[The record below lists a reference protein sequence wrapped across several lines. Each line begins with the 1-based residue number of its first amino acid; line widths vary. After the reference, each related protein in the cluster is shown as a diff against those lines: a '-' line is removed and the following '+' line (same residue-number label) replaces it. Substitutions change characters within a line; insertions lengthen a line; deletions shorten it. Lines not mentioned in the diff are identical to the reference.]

1 MTLRRPRS
9 SSVAKLLLVAAPWML
24 SGSLLAQ
31 TLARPGW
38 VGSGLTVSVWWR
50 HAVVYALDP
59 RAFHDS
65 DGNGVGDLPGVA
77 TKLDYLRSLGVDAVL
92 LQNVQP
98 AGTQGIDP
106 AIGTMQDFTALL
118 NEASRH
124 GVRVLV
130 EIQPVKTGEDVT
142 GAARFWLNQGTA
154 GLALAPGGDA
164 DSRQAQ
170 IKQIRTAESSYIGER
185 IVIGEQDAAS
195 PAKGRDA
202 AQMVLDPLL
211 PADSPVNA
219 ATMRAA
225 LAKHDA
231 DTNGPVKLRS
241 IWAGDGTH
249 DDKAGKALATVLFSG
264 DGGVLVRSGEELS
277 KVATPSSPIAWGV
290 EVDSDAKLV
299 KGKPL
304 PVVSSDDVVAQEKDP
319 QSVLNWFKQMGIYA
333 HGTRPGTDVQVD
345 QDAAHAL
352 VWVRRPPVP
361 SLKTPPVVTIC
372 NLSDEPLKLSLKDD
386 MAKLRLK
393 GNFLL
398 KIQRTYDAMG
408 ALNLDS
414 ILLPPYAVFIGELR
428 Y

>member
-1 MTLRRPRS
+1 MP
-9 SSVAKLLLVAAPWML
+9 
-24 SGSLLAQ
+24 AQ
-31 TLARPGW
+31 QLARPGW
-38 VGSGLTVSVWWR
+38 VGSGLTVTVWWR

-59 RAFHDS
+59 RAFRDS
-65 DGNGVGDLPGVA
+65 DGNGVGDLPGVV

-106 AIGTMQDFTALL
+106 AIGTMQDFTTLL
-118 NEASRH
+118 NEASRR
-124 GVRVLV
+124 GLRVLV
-130 EIQPVKTGEDVT
+130 EIQPVKAGEDVT
-142 GAARFWLNQGTA
+142 GAARFWLSQGVA
-154 GLALAPGGDA
+154 GLGLAPGGDA
-164 DSRQAQ
+164 ASRQEQ

-185 IVIGEQDAAS
+185 IVIGEQDAGS

-231 DTNGPVKLRS
+231 DANGPVKLRS

-264 DGGVLVRSGEELS
+264 EGGVLVRSGEELG
-277 KVATPSSPIAWGV
+277 KVATPGAPIAWGI
-290 EVDSDAKLV
+290 EAAPDAKAKATPAV
-299 KGKPL
+299 
-304 PVVSSDDVVAQEKDP
+304 SDDVVAQEKDP
-319 QSVLNWFKQMGIYA
+319 QSVLSWFKLMGIYA
-333 HGTRPGTDVQVD
+333 HGSRPGTDVLVD
-345 QDAAHAL
+345 QDAANAL

-372 NLSDEPLKLSLKDD
+372 NLSGEPLKLSLKDD
-386 MAKLRLK
+386 MAKLRLR
-393 GNFLL
+393 GSFLR
-398 KIQRTYDAMG
+398 KVERTYDAMG
-408 ALNLDS
+408 ALNLDTIS
-414 ILLPPYAVFIGELR
+414 LPPYAVFIGELL